1 MRKTTSVESLLLSRL
16 TPPVALVRERRSA
29 PASAGG
35 AISPPLFPTPPVK
48 DPAITEESTVA
59 AAIDEVQRRKKPIR
73 RKAREARRSL
83 NPDERRDASARIAA
97 TVVHSHFFRRSR
109 RIACY
114 LPMPEEVDTW
124 PIIARAW
131 RMKKRIFA
139 PMLAPDRLL
148 RFREVRPDTTLVTT
162 GYGLQ
167 EPLTGDEVGAREL
180 DLVITPLV
188 AFDSQANRIGMAG
201 GYYDRTFAFLR
212 GRTSLKR
219 PKLVG
224 VAFACQEAEKIPL
237 NPWDISL
244 YRVITER
251 S

>member
-1 MRKTTSVESLLLSRL
+1 MDEATL
-16 TPPVALVRERRSA
+16 
-29 PASAGG
+29 
-35 AISPPLFPTPPVK
+35 
-48 DPAITEESTVA
+48 A
-59 AAIDEVQRRKKPIR
+59 ARAAVQQRKKAIR
-73 RKAREARRSL
+73 REARKARQSL
-83 NPDERRDASARIAA
+83 TDQERHDASTRIAA

-114 LPMPEEVDTW
+114 IPMPEEVDTW
-124 PIIARAW
+124 PIIERAW

-139 PMLAPDRLL
+139 PVLAPDRLL
-148 RFREVRPDTTLVTT
+148 RFREVREDTTLVTT
-162 GYGLQ
+162 GFGLQ
-167 EPLTGDEVGAREL
+167 EPVEGDEVTARQL

-188 AFDSQANRIGMAG
+188 AFDSDANRIGMAG
-201 GYYDRTFAFLR
+201 GYYDRTFSFLR
-212 GRTSLKR
+212 ERTSLLH

-237 NPWDISL
+237 NPWDIGM

>member
-1 MRKTTSVESLLLSRL
+1 MSKTTSVESLLLSRL

-29 PASAGG
+29 SAPAGG
-35 AISPPLFPTPPVK
+35 AISSSPIPLSPVK
-48 DPAITEESTVA
+48 DPAITDASTLA
-59 AAIDEVQRRKKPIR
+59 ARDDVQRRKKAIR
-73 RKAREARRSL
+73 RKGREARRDLSAE
-83 NPDERRDASARIAA
+83 ERRDASARIAA

-162 GYGLQ
+162 GFGLQ
-167 EPLTGDEVGAREL
+167 EPVSGDEVTAREL

-188 AFDSQANRIGMAG
+188 AFDADGNRIGMAG
-201 GYYDRTFAFLR
+201 GYYDRTFSFLR
-212 GRTSLKR
+212 GRKSLLR

-224 VAFACQEAEKIPL
+224 VAFACQQAEKLPL

>member
-1 MRKTTSVESLLLSRL
+1 MSTTTTVESLLLSRL

-29 PASAGG
+29 PAPAGG
-35 AISPPLFPTPPVK
+35 AF
-48 DPAITEESTVA
+48 ITRSLHTDVL
-59 AAIDEVQRRKKPIR
+59 RRKRELR
-73 RKAREARRSL
+73 RKSRNARLKLSEAERRS
-83 NPDERRDASARIAA
+83 ASARIAA

-124 PIIARAW
+124 PIIERAW

-139 PMLAPDRLL
+139 PVTGRNRLL
-148 RFREVRPDTTLVTT
+148 RFREVGPDTVLATTDFGLLEPVAGEVVT
-162 GYGLQ
+162 
-167 EPLTGDEVGAREL
+167 AREL
-180 DLVITPLV
+180 DLVLTPMV
-188 AFDSQANRIGMAG
+188 AFDNECKRIGMAG
-201 GYYDRTFAFLR
+201 GYYDRTFSFLR
-212 GRTSLKR
+212 ARKSLFR

-224 VAFACQEAEKIPL
+224 LAFACQRVEKIPT

-244 YRVITER
+244 YRVVTEL